1 MSILKMFG
9 VLINLFTLTT
19 STLYHEDYIKCLVD
33 NQFNAFNCIEY
44 EYKNNFGRLLQDY
57 NDVSEELEISEEYE
71 ELEINNNLLTS
82 TSTYLSNDYYLN
94 YTSTSIS
101 TSLLSDNCVN
111 LGDYN
116 QDNIIDILDVVSVI
130 NHILYEYDT
139 QSNILCL
146 YGDVNQDNTI
156 DIMDVVQIINEI
168 INNRRILSLSEEYE
182 SEEYESEE
190 YESEEYESEEY
201 ESEEYESEEYESEE
215 YEYIN
220 ISQDVYNCNDIYE
233 YISDYISCDEQKK
246 NLTIMLE
253 LYNCIDNYE
262 NIVYEYCNKTIIE
275 LSNNTQD
282 NNLLHTDNLLHIDNT
297 LLTSNN
303 ILLNYVNPNISLN
316 LNTLNDTYIDNIDDN
331 IILVE
336 NYQLKVININY
347 DNITSDDNNI
357 LLNNNNRNIILL
369 ILTLLF
375 ITILFSLLYIK
386 KLNFR
391 RKIYNLANIV
401 DDDND
406 NNTNEM
412 SNMI

>member
-1 MSILKMFG
+1 
-9 VLINLFTLTT
+9 
-19 STLYHEDYIKCLVD
+19 
-33 NQFNAFNCIEY
+33 
-44 EYKNNFGRLLQDY
+44 
-57 NDVSEELEISEEYE
+57 
-71 ELEINNNLLTS
+71 
-82 TSTYLSNDYYLN
+82 
-94 YTSTSIS
+94 
-101 TSLLSDNCVN
+101 
-111 LGDYN
+111 
-116 QDNIIDILDVVSVI
+116 
-130 NHILYEYDT
+130 
-139 QSNILCL
+139 
-146 YGDVNQDNTI
+146 
-156 DIMDVVQIINEI
+156 
-168 INNRRILSLSEEYE
+168 
-182 SEEYESEE
+182 
-190 YESEEYESEEY
+190 
-201 ESEEYESEEYESEE
+201 
-215 YEYIN
+215 
-220 ISQDVYNCNDIYE
+220 
-233 YISDYISCDEQKK
+233 
-246 NLTIMLE
+246 MLE